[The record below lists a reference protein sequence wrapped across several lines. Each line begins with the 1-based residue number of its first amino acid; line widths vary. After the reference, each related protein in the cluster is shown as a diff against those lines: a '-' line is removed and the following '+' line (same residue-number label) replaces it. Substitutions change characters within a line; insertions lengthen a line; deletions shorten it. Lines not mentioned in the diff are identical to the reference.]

1 MLQIGDRM
9 PSFSLRDRQREEV
22 TDEAFAGQ
30 IAVLAFYPMSFTGG

>member
-9 PSFSLRDRQREEV
+9 PEFKLRDKERQEV
-22 TDEAFAGQ
+22 TQQDFAGE